1 MPTHHNSRGN
11 GKRVTLVLGAGG
23 ARGLA
28 HIGAIE
34 VLEEAGYEIAALSGT
49 SMGALIGGIYAMGG
63 LDTYRDWVCALEQTD
78 VMRLLDLAF
87 DQRGLFKG
95 ERIINVLRDLIGDA
109 DIETLP
115 LPYTAVATDLDS
127 QREVWFTRGPLFDAI
142 RASIAIPTVFTPHE
156 YRGMRLVDGGLV
168 NPIPVPPTIDEATD
182 LTIAVNVNGRA
193 TREPPLPV
201 AHKAPA
207 GRFEQYREV
216 IERYLGR
223 LGVPVAG
230 DHQEELGLIDIAT
243 LSMEAMQGRIGRFRL
258 AANTPD
264 IVIEIPRNA
273 CRIFEFYRAAEL
285 IELGRRQTTLA
296 LEEFRQRG

>member
-1 MPTHHNSRGN
+1 MTQDSPGN
-11 GKRVTLVLGAGG
+11 GRRITLVLGAGG

-34 VLEEAGYEIAALSGT
+34 VLEEAGYGIAAISGT
-49 SMGALIGGIYAMGG
+49 SMGALIGGVYAMGG

-115 LPYTAVATDLDS
+115 LPYTAVATDLDN

-142 RASIAIPTVFTPHE
+142 RASMAIPTVFTPHE

-182 LTIAVNVNGRA
+182 LTIAVNVNGRPA
-193 TREPPLPV
+193 KEPPLPPV
-201 AHKAPA
+201 QKAPA
-207 GRFEQYREV
+207 GRFEQYREM
-216 IERYLGR
+216 IERYLSR
-223 LGVPVAG
+223 LGVPLAE

-273 CRIFEFYRAAEL
+273 CRIFEFHRAAEL

-296 LEEFRQRG
+296 LEEFQQRG